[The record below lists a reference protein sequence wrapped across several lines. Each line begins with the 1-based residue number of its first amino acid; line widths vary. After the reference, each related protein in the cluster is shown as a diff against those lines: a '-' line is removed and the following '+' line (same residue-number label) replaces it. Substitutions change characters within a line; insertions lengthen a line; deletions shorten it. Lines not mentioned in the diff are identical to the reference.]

1 MYHTVT
7 VASYLS
13 VILLGYAA
21 CIDVHFEDATSGYFI
36 KESATATTKSL
47 DVLDIAKSESPTRLI
62 ARSGD
67 GSNLG
72 EEGGTSPAPHT
83 LGIHEE
89 SKFTVLRSSQLVSLK
104 ASYGPFLSRQTVPAS
119 NAIPEL
125 TENTNSSHNVL
136 QSDSV
141 GDLKPHLLE
150 LSAHIVT
157 KEVRKDQPVL
167 RVLFHSGQRG
177 FRGQNKRHSVCL
189 VLSAVLNNKTVEGVC
204 SPSGL
209 DGTCLGQIT
218 IPAGWWPPL
227 TAENGKLLKHPKIV
241 TQVYYT
247 VQYRREGECSLGPSD
262 QVTVTPSQLIG
273 PVPLAI
279 TQTGYQQVAQ
289 DEILHML
296 IPQTPLYPGSRLYV
310 PVFMEQPQ
318 EVSPVSVIV
327 IKCRARRGVRIA
339 GIEETSDD
347 WTLRIDL
354 NTRGTIGTVTAFRK
368 DASLLTAKKEEY
380 SGPHEIF
387 NWLYVI
393 ESNESELWE
402 GGKLVW
408 HVKYQHL
415 DPTSLAE
422 DLANTNYSKNARLR
436 HRLDVK
442 KDDVQTVLPIS
453 KRWEIMN
460 TAVLTGRQVSQ
471 PLKIFIVSEAGKIA
485 DVTLHTSC
493 HTNDDSA
500 LKVSSSC
507 TSVYVDGSE
516 TRGALNAEVKVK
528 YGTFS
533 GHGFFTVW
541 MAEIPLELEI
551 PDTKLSQIKSWKVP
565 ASVEKGYQK
574 RAAEIQ
580 NNWRDHFEEQSK
592 KLDEKRSKLIEE
604 IEESHECQARYQQSS
619 VKVYARFLAE
629 DPDSGR
635 RDHFISRNSMLDVT
649 DLTKRALR
657 AADPRVVSVTGTTIQ
672 GHTIGRTEIQVL
684 SPITGHVLGSSEVK
698 VVKNKETITELKV
711 RVVSGISLVVQP
723 DAGLQNQFILQ
734 TILSEK
740 LSTKY
745 QEGLL
750 DITVVFSDGSSTPLR
765 NIDPAQY
772 YLTVDTLDSHVIAFA
787 PVAGSQDPR
796 VIAVGKGSGQLLQVS
811 VELADDCHDKH
822 DEPLATATAY
832 VHVDFSGSSQLD
844 LPDNQRKP
852 GKGHRN
858 KKKRKDVKNDSSMK
872 TVDMGDLSE
881 IFSNRYPDIAL
892 RDDNSRVHSESVPYN
907 AKHPPSNVYEA
918 YHHQMT
924 PLEVGMY
931 ILLGVFCVAIAVFM
945 ASCFVYASKHN
956 KPSYPLERKSQSVQ
970 NAHDWVWLGR
980 QTLDKSSVATSGS
993 RDVLDNNANS
1003 IRSRDSRG
1011 HHRDHHRNYPHR
1023 FEASADINITQN
1035 PYGEYGFIN
1044 KNRQN
1049 IGNFS
1054 PDVYAELPR
1063 KRSSPRPRT
1072 DSSPRPRTDTKSS
1085 QQLYQNQQNSC
1096 QQSPQLS
1103 ARSPFLQH
1111 LHLQRHS
1118 SQEPD
1123 TPSSIHNLE
1132 HLSSQASSPTHS
1144 RGSSQRSRSSKPSV
1158 NSATYTRK
1166 KPVIPSHGDILP
1178 VGFPV
1183 FCSAVGDPDLQ
1194 AESYFCETG
1203 FQNPWEALQL
1213 HKNHSGN
1220 QSGTRQQF
1228 FDEEEIPAAGAG
1240 RLHLDLTDEP
1250 PPYPGHFHQP
1260 SLRQSPAS
1268 ALPPYPAHQNYIIT
1282 PEHIRKPRGE
1292 YIPLNPDI
1300 NKPNPPRIGAS
1311 KVFSDPFNV
1320 SDDDAPPVPRELL
1333 SPSHIFSSIEDLQED
1348 HICSDKR
1355 DECKQSK
1362 SGEPES
1368 ESNCESETEFSVTDF
1383 SGAEDNCSSACSVDS
1398 GELEMVDDLP
1408 DPNNIDFGKQ
1418 AATSP
1423 QGSLARK
1430 KQESSSDMIDNTL
1443 SQIDQICDDNKKE
1456 LNSANADLNSVP
1468 LGSLD
1473 YEHLMNYFE
1482 SLKESSA

>member
-1 MYHTVT
+1 MYKTGF
-7 VASYLS
+7 
-13 VILLGYAA
+13 VILHTFFSLLGNCA
-21 CIDVHFEDATSGYFI
+21 CIDVHFDDATSGYFI
-36 KESATATTKSL
+36 KESDTASS
-47 DVLDIAKSESPTRLI
+47 DDDSR
-62 ARSGD
+62 
-67 GSNLG
+67 LG
-72 EEGGTSPAPHT
+72 EGRGSSPAPST
-83 LGIHEE
+83 LEIHEE

-104 ASYGPFLSRQTVPAS
+104 GSYGPFLSRQTVPAS
-119 NAIPEL
+119 HFIPDL
-125 TENTNSSHNVL
+125 AVNTNSSNNVL
-136 QSDSV
+136 QPDSI

-177 FRGQNKRHSVCL
+177 FRGQSKRNSVCI
-189 VLSAVLNNKTVEGVC
+189 VLSAVLNNETVEGVC
-204 SPSGL
+204 SPSGR

-218 IPAGWWPPL
+218 IPSGWWPPL

-241 TQVYYT
+241 TQVFYS
-247 VQYRREGECSLGPSD
+247 VQFKKDGECTLGPSD
-262 QVTVTPSQLIG
+262 QVTVTPIQLIG
-273 PVPLAI
+273 PVPLAV
-279 TQTGYQQVAQ
+279 TQSGYQQVAQ

-296 IPQTPLYPGSRLYV
+296 IPQTPLYPSSRLYV
-310 PVFMEQPQ
+310 PVFVEQPQ
-318 EVSPVSVIV
+318 DAAPVSVIV
-327 IKCRARRGVRIA
+327 IKCRARRGVRIE

-354 NTRGTIGTVTAFRK
+354 NGRGTIGTVTAFRK
-368 DASLLTAKKEEY
+368 DASLLTGKKQEY

-408 HVKYQHL
+408 HVKYQHVEPDHL
-415 DPTSLAE
+415 EE
-422 DLANTNYSKNARLR
+422 DIAASNYSKNARLR

-453 KRWEIMN
+453 KRWQIMN

-533 GHGFFTVW
+533 GQGFFTVW

-684 SPITGHVLGSSEVK
+684 SPITGHVLGSSEVR
-698 VVKNKETITELKV
+698 VVKNKETIADLKV

-723 DAGLQNQFILQ
+723 DANLQNQFILQ

-750 DITVVFSDGSSTPLR
+750 DITVVFSDGTATPLR
-765 NIDPAQY
+765 NIDPEQY
-772 YLTVDTLDSHVIAFA
+772 YLTVDTLNSHVIAFA
-787 PVAGSQDPR
+787 PVAGSKDPR
-796 VIAVGKGSGQLLQVS
+796 VIAVGKGDGQLLQVS
-811 VELADDCHDKH
+811 LELADDCHEKH

-832 VHVDFSGSSQLD
+832 VHVDFTGSPQLD
-844 LPDNQRKP
+844 LPDNQRKLN
-852 GKGHRN
+852 KGQRN
-858 KKKRKDVKNDSSMK
+858 KKKRKELKDDSSMRS
-872 TVDMGDLSE
+872 VDMGDLSE
-881 IFSNRYPDIAL
+881 IFSNIAL
-892 RDDNSRVHSESVPYN
+892 RDDNSRVNSETVSYN
-907 AKHPPSNVYEA
+907 AKHPPSNVYES

-956 KPSYPLERKSQSVQ
+956 KPNYPLERKSQSIQ

-1011 HHRDHHRNYPHR
+1011 YHRDNARNYPHR

-1035 PYGEYGFIN
+1035 PYGEYGFIK

-1049 IGNFS
+1049 PSNFS

-1063 KRSSPRPRT
+1063 KRS
-1072 DSSPRPRTDTKSS
+1072 PRPRTDTKSS
-1085 QQLYQNQQNSC
+1085 HQLYQNQHHTERMLS

-1103 ARSPFLQH
+1103 ARSPFLHH
-1111 LHLQRHS
+1111 LHLEPHS
-1118 SQEPD
+1118 SPTPS

-1132 HLSSQASSPTHS
+1132 DVLSPDSCSPSPS
-1144 RGSSQRSRSSKPSV
+1144 RASSQRSRSSKPSV

-1183 FCSAVGDPDLQ
+1183 FCSSVGDPSLPS
-1194 AESYFCETG
+1194 ESYFCETG
-1203 FQNPWEALQL
+1203 FQNPWEALHL

-1220 QSGTRQQF
+1220 QSGVGHQF
-1228 FDEEEIPAAGAG
+1228 FDDEEISSSAAT
-1240 RLHLDLTDEP
+1240 RLHLDLTEEP
-1250 PPYPGHFHQP
+1250 PPYDYEHEQP
-1260 SLRQSPAS
+1260 LLRQSPAS
-1268 ALPPYPAHQNYIIT
+1268 ALPPYPAHENYIIT

-1300 NKPNPPRIGAS
+1300 NKPNPPRLGAS

-1333 SPSHIFSSIEDLQED
+1333 SPSHIFSSVEDLHEENTC
-1348 HICSDKR
+1348 CSDKG
-1355 DECKQSK
+1355 DECKQNK
-1362 SGEPES
+1362 SGDPES

-1418 AATSP
+1418 SVSP
-1423 QGSLARK
+1423 QGSLSRRK
-1430 KQESSSDMIDNTL
+1430 IVNNSDMIDNTL
-1443 SQIDQICDDNKKE
+1443 SQLDQICDDNKKG
-1456 LNSANADLNSVP
+1456 LNTDLNSVP

-1482 SLKESSA
+1482 TLKESSA

>member
-1 MYHTVT
+1 MYKGALVNFC
-7 VASYLS
+7 SFFS
-13 VILLGYAA
+13 LLGY
-21 CIDVHFEDATSGYFI
+21 CTGIDVHFEDAASGFFI
-36 KESATATTKSL
+36 KELESGGEESTK
-47 DVLDIAKSESPTRLI
+47 
-62 ARSGD
+62 
-67 GSNLG
+67 LG
-72 EEGGTSPAPHT
+72 EGRGTSSTPTP
-83 LGIHEE
+83 LEVQQE
-89 SKFTVLRSSQLVSLK
+89 SKFTVLRSSQLVNLK
-104 ASYGPFLSRQTVPAS
+104 ASYGPFLSRQSVPAS
-119 NAIPEL
+119 HFIRDLAV
-125 TENTNSSHNVL
+125 NTNSSNNVL
-136 QSDSV
+136 QPDSV
-141 GDLKPHLLE
+141 GDLKPHLLD

-177 FRGQNKRHSVCL
+177 FRGQNKRNSVCI

-204 SPSGL
+204 SPSGK
-209 DGTCLGQIT
+209 DGTCLGEIT
-218 IPAGWWPPL
+218 IPSGWWPSL
-227 TAENGKLLKHPKIV
+227 AAENGKLTKHPKIV
-241 TQVYYT
+241 TQVFYS
-247 VQYRREGECSLGPSD
+247 VQFKKNGECTVGPSD
-262 QVTVTPSQLIG
+262 QVTITPMQLIG
-273 PVPLAI
+273 PVPLAVS
-279 TQTGYQQVAQ
+279 QSGYQQVAS

-296 IPQTPLYPGSRLYV
+296 IPQTPLYPSSRLYV
-310 PVFMEQPQ
+310 PVFVEQPQ
-318 EVSPVSVIV
+318 DGAPVSVIV
-327 IKCRARRGVRIA
+327 LKCRARRGVRIA

-354 NTRGTIGTVTAFRK
+354 NSRGTIGTVTAFRK
-368 DASLLTAKKEEY
+368 DASLLNSKNQEY

-387 NWLYVI
+387 NWLFVI
-393 ESNESELWE
+393 DSNESDLWE

-408 HVKYQHL
+408 HVKYQHVESEHL
-415 DPTSLAE
+415 EE
-422 DLANTNYSKNARLR
+422 DLAASNYSKNARLR

-453 KRWEIMN
+453 KRWEIIN

-541 MAEIPLELEI
+541 MAEIPLDLEI

-565 ASVEKGYQK
+565 DSVEKGYQK

-592 KLDEKRSKLIEE
+592 KMDEKRSKLIEE
-604 IEESHECQARYQQSS
+604 IEESNECQARYQQSS
-619 VKVYARFLAE
+619 IKVYARFLAE

-657 AADPRVVSVTGTTIQ
+657 ALDPRVVSVTGTTIQ
-672 GHTIGRTEIQVL
+672 GHTVGRTEIQVL
-684 SPITGHVLGSSEVK
+684 SPITGQVLGKKEVK
-698 VVKNKETITELKV
+698 VVKNKETIADLQV
-711 RVVSGISLVVQP
+711 RVISGISLVVQP
-723 DAGLQNQFILQ
+723 DTGLHNQFILQ

-750 DITVVFSDGSSTPLR
+750 DITVVFSDGSSVPLR
-765 NIDPAQY
+765 NIDPEQY
-772 YLTVDTLDSHVIAFA
+772 YLTVDTLNSHVIAFA
-787 PVAGSQDPR
+787 PVAGSKDPR
-796 VIAVGKGSGQLLQVS
+796 VIAVGKGNGNLLQVS
-811 VELADDCHDKH
+811 LELADDCHEKH

-832 VHVDFSGSSQLD
+832 VSVDFAGSSHLD
-844 LPDNQRKP
+844 TFDDERKLNKGPRNKRKRKP
-852 GKGHRN
+852 H
-858 KKKRKDVKNDSSMK
+858 KDDSSMK
-872 TVDMGDLSE
+872 SVDMGDLSE
-881 IFSNRYPDIAL
+881 IFSNIAL
-892 RDDNSRVHSESVPYN
+892 RDDNSRVNSETVPYN
-907 AKHPPSNVYEA
+907 ARHPPSADNA
-918 YHHQMT
+918 SLHHQMT

-931 ILLGVFCVAIAVFM
+931 LLLGVFCVAFASFM
-945 ASCFVYASKHN
+945 ASCFVYASKHS
-956 KPSYPLERKSQSVQ
+956 KPNYPLERKSQSVQ

-1011 HHRDHHRNYPHR
+1011 YHRDNARNYPHR
-1023 FEASADINITQN
+1023 FEASADINITHN
-1035 PYGEYGFIN
+1035 PYGEYGFVN

-1049 IGNFS
+1049 VSNFT

-1063 KRSSPRPRT
+1063 KRSPRPRH
-1072 DSSPRPRTDTKSS
+1072 DTKTSH
-1085 QQLYQNQQNSC
+1085 QLYQNQQSSERLKSI
-1096 QQSPQLS
+1096 QQSPQIS
-1103 ARSPFLQH
+1103 ARSPFLHH
-1111 LHLQRHS
+1111 LHIQKHS
-1118 SQEPD
+1118 SPTPS

-1132 HLSSQASSPTHS
+1132 EVPSPKSCSPSPSQ
-1144 RGSSQRSRSSKPSV
+1144 GSSQRSRSSKPSV

-1166 KPVIPSHGDILP
+1166 KPVIPSHGDVLP

-1183 FCSAVGDPDLQ
+1183 FCSNVGDP
-1194 AESYFCETG
+1194 SMSKNTFFCESG
-1203 FQNPWEALQL
+1203 FQNPWEALHL
-1213 HKNHSGN
+1213 SKNNSGN
-1220 QSGTRQQF
+1220 QSDMGHQY
-1228 FDEEEIPAAGAG
+1228 FDDEDLSSSPAT
-1240 RLHLDLTDEP
+1240 RLHLDLTEEP
-1250 PPYPGHFHQP
+1250 PPYDFEQP
-1260 SLRQSPAS
+1260 LLRQSPAS
-1268 ALPPYPAHQNYIIT
+1268 ALPPYPADETYIIT

-1333 SPSHIFSSIEDLQED
+1333 SPSHIFSSVEDLHED
-1348 HICSDKR
+1348 SQCSNKPDL
-1355 DECKQSK
+1355 CKETK
-1362 SGEPES
+1362 SGEQEI
-1368 ESNCESETEFSVTDF
+1368 ESNCESETDYSVTDL

-1418 AATSP
+1418 SAASP
-1423 QGSLARK
+1423 RGSLSRG
-1430 KQESSSDMIDNTL
+1430 KQVRNCDMIDNTL
-1443 SQIDQICDDNKKE
+1443 SKLDQNCDDNKRL
-1456 LNSANADLNSVP
+1456 LNAANTDLNSVP

-1482 SLKESSA
+1482 SLKESAA

>member
-1 MYHTVT
+1 MFKTVF
-7 VASYLS
+7 VIVYSFFS
-13 VILLGYAA
+13 VLGNCS
-21 CIDVHFEDATSGYFI
+21 CIDVHFDDATSGYFI
-36 KESATATTKSL
+36 KESDPSAEDDSKLGEGRGS
-47 DVLDIAKSESPTRLI
+47 SPTP
-62 ARSGD
+62 S
-67 GSNLG
+67 
-72 EEGGTSPAPHT
+72 T
-83 LGIHEE
+83 LETQKE

-119 NAIPEL
+119 HFIPDL
-125 TENTNSSHNVL
+125 AVNTNLSNNVL
-136 QSDSV
+136 QPDSI
-141 GDLKPHLLE
+141 GDLKPHLLD

-157 KEVRKDQPVL
+157 KEVRKDQPIL

-177 FRGQNKRHSVCL
+177 FRSGQSKRNSVCI

-204 SPSGL
+204 SPSGK

-218 IPAGWWPPL
+218 IPSGWWPPL
-227 TAENGKLLKHPKIV
+227 TAENGKLTKHPKIV
-241 TQVYYT
+241 TQVFYS
-247 VQYRREGECSLGPSD
+247 VQFKKDGECTLGPSD
-262 QVTVTPSQLIG
+262 QVTITPMQLIG
-273 PVPLAI
+273 PVPLAVS
-279 TQTGYQQVAQ
+279 QSGYQQVAS

-310 PVFMEQPQ
+310 PVFVEQPQ

-327 IKCRARRGVRIA
+327 LKCRARRGVRIA

-354 NTRGTIGTVTAFRK
+354 NSRGTIGTVTAFRK
-368 DASLLTAKKEEY
+368 DASLLAAKKEEY

-393 ESNESELWE
+393 DTNESELWE

-408 HVKYQHL
+408 HVKYQHVESNEL
-415 DPTSLAE
+415 EE
-422 DLANTNYSKNARLR
+422 DIAASNYSKNARLR
-436 HRLDVK
+436 HRLEVK

-533 GHGFFTVW
+533 GQGFFTVW

-565 ASVEKGYQK
+565 DSVEKGYQK
-574 RAAEIQ
+574 RAAEVQ

-604 IEESHECQARYQQSS
+604 IEESNECQTRYQQSS
-619 VKVYARFLAE
+619 IKVYARFLAE

-657 AADPRVVSVTGTTIQ
+657 PLDPRVVSVTGTTIQ

-698 VVKNKETITELKV
+698 VVKNKETITDLKV
-711 RVVSGISLVVQP
+711 RVISGISLVVHP
-723 DAGLQNQFILQ
+723 DASLQNQFILQ

-750 DITVVFSDGSSTPLR
+750 DITVVFSDGTTTPLR

-772 YLTVDTLDSHVIAFA
+772 YLTVDTLNSHVIAFA
-787 PVAGSQDPR
+787 PVAGSKDPR
-796 VIAVGKGSGQLLQVS
+796 VIAVGKGDGRLLQVS
-811 VELADDCHDKH
+811 LELADDCHEKN

-832 VHVDFSGSSQLD
+832 VHVDFTAPVHMQV
-844 LPDNQRKP
+844 PKNERKFN
-852 GKGHRN
+852 KGNRN
-858 KKKRKDVKNDSSMK
+858 KKKRKDQKNDSSMK
-872 TVDMGDLSE
+872 SVDMGDLSE
-881 IFSNRYPDIAL
+881 IFSNIAL
-892 RDDNSRVHSESVPYN
+892 RDDNSRVHSETVPYN
-907 AKHPPSNVYEA
+907 SKHPPSNVYDQP
-918 YHHQMT
+918 YQHQMT

-956 KPSYPLERKSQSVQ
+956 KPNYPLERKSQSVQ

-1011 HHRDHHRNYPHR
+1011 YLRDNTRNYPHR

-1035 PYGEYGFIN
+1035 PCGEYGFVN
-1044 KNRQN
+1044 KNRHN
-1049 IGNFS
+1049 VSNFS

-1063 KRSSPRPRT
+1063 KRSPRPRM
-1072 DSSPRPRTDTKSS
+1072 DTKSS
-1085 QQLYQNQQNSC
+1085 HQLYQNQQSTERMKST
-1096 QQSPQLS
+1096 QQSSQLS
-1103 ARSPFLQH
+1103 SRSPFLHH
-1111 LHLQRHS
+1111 LHLQKHS
-1118 SQEPD
+1118 SPTPS

-1132 HLSSQASSPTHS
+1132 EILSPDSSSPSPS

-1183 FCSAVGDPDLQ
+1183 FCSDVGDPGLPT
-1194 AESYFCETG
+1194 ETYFCESG
-1203 FQNPWEALQL
+1203 FQNPWEALHL
-1213 HKNHSGN
+1213 HKNYSGD
-1220 QSGTRQQF
+1220 QSGATHQF
-1228 FDEEEIPAAGAG
+1228 FEDEDLSSSAAA
-1240 RLHLDLTDEP
+1240 RLHLDLREEP
-1250 PPYPGHFHQP
+1250 PPYDFEQP
-1260 SLRQSPAS
+1260 LLRQSPAS
-1268 ALPPYPAHQNYIIT
+1268 ALPPYPADENYIIT

-1300 NKPNPPRIGAS
+1300 NKPNPPRLGAC

-1333 SPSHIFSSIEDLQED
+1333 SPSHIFSSVEDVNEENV
-1348 HICSDKR
+1348 CSDKADKR
-1355 DECKQSK
+1355 EQRN
-1362 SGEPES
+1362 SGEHES
-1368 ESNCESETEFSVTDF
+1368 ESNCESETDFSVTDF

-1408 DPNNIDFGKQ
+1408 DPHNIDFGKQ
-1418 AATSP
+1418 SVSP
-1423 QGSLARK
+1423 QGSLSRRK
-1430 KQESSSDMIDNTL
+1430 PMNKSDLIDNTL
-1443 SQIDQICDDNKKE
+1443 SQTDQTCDDNKKGC
-1456 LNSANADLNSVP
+1456 SPTNADLNSVP